1 MALQGETVKH
11 LQLLLVLLRLLSTE
25 LLGRVS
31 LVHFIFGEDG
41 EVPPVPATLLDFHFL
56 DDAGVQSRMAHS
68 QASLGIPCVGWTGHH
83 HRLDLAFF
91 VRVAATRWEEGDA
104 GVGGC
109 AGGSAVAVGRAVVA
123 VLTAELE
130 AGESGVARGCRSRVQ
145 DGSGRGLDWCSSL
158 DRRTE
163 TAERHDGVCV

>member
-41 EVPPVPATLLDFHFL
+41 EVPPVPAALLDFHLL

-68 QASLGIPCVGWTGHH
+68 QASLARIPRVGWAGHH
-83 HRLDLAFF
+83 HCLDLAFL
-91 VRVAATRWEEGDA
+91 VRVASTRREKGDA

-109 AGGSAVAVGRAVVA
+109 AGGSAVAVCRAVVA

-130 AGESGVARGCRSRVQ
+130 AGESGVSR
-145 DGSGRGLDWCSSL
+145 
-158 DRRTE
+158 
-163 TAERHDGVCV
+163 